1 MIPMIPT
8 TDIPP
13 VYVCQSRQDNIDNTD
28 NINKTNRG
36 GVEYKG
42 KVYVSSTNSLNV
54 EMSFSSKELWFIA
67 KLHEKNNFME
77 LGTIPYLA
85 KIWATK
91 HAIGCSYNKEIESM
105 LDDVEQ
111 HIYCL

>member
-1 MIPMIPT
+1 MIPT

-13 VYVCQSRQDNIDNTD
+13 VYVCQSRQDDNNNND
-28 NINKTNRG
+28 KNDSSNRG

-42 KVYVSSTNSLNV
+42 KVYVSSTSSSNV
-54 EMSFSSKELWFIA
+54 DLKFSSKELWFIA

-91 HAIGCSYNKEIESM
+91 HAIGCGYNKEIESM